1 MERKT
6 IAFEIP
12 IQRQTDKRTEDKNT
26 NLEIPIRRQTDKR
39 KRWKERQ
46 LHLKYLYRDR
56 KTKERDG
63 KKDNYV
69 SRTKGF
75 SCSLP

>member
-56 KTKERDG
+56 KTKGRH
-63 KKDNYV
+63 
-69 SRTKGF
+69 
-75 SCSLP
+75 

>member
-12 IQRQTDKRTEDKNT
+12 IQRQK
-26 NLEIPIRRQTDKR
+26 DKR
-39 KRWKERQ
+39 KTLKERQ
-46 LHLKYLYRDR
+46 LRLKYTYRDR